1 MALGMMCFG
10 SRKQA
15 DPDAA
20 RNEQIE
26 KMIRA
31 DKKKAAKE
39 VKLLLLGTTFY
50 SHTIR
55 LATSSMIMANDPIL

>member
-1 MALGMMCFG
+1 MAPGIMCFG
-10 SRKQA
+10 SRKSA

-20 RNEQIE
+20 KNEQIE

-39 VKLLLLGTTFY
+39 VKLLLLG
-50 SHTIR
+50 
-55 LATSSMIMANDPIL
+55 M